1 MTATRAYSGVVL
13 KRRAPPNSDVPDFK
27 RIRPATSHASI
38 KCFHCGKLGHKSTQ
52 SFSRRNLKP
61 NGDNNQTR
69 FNNYKKPAAEYLSI
83 TCYSCQGQGHYSF
96 SCPKW
101 RSKGGGNEHRAELI
115 DILKSFEKSFIT
127 GVPMTHANTDPMTI
141 RLIDPH
147 KTVVRPVDILLAS
160 DVEPEVDLIAVRDQS
175 IENMTKNAQ
184 YDKIRFDDR
193 LRRMPGP
200 DYDDY
205 DSDDN
210 FGVLSTSSC

>member
-101 RSKGGGNEHRAELI
+101 RSKGGGNG
-115 DILKSFEKSFIT
+115 SS
-127 GVPMTHANTDPMTI
+127 
-141 RLIDPH
+141 
-147 KTVVRPVDILLAS
+147 LAS
-160 DVEPEVDLIAVRDQS
+160 TIEKRVDLSNIDAPTGYMYH
-175 IENMTKNAQ
+175 NLFN
-184 YDKIRFDDR
+184 
-193 LRRMPGP
+193 
-200 DYDDY
+200 
-205 DSDDN
+205 
-210 FGVLSTSSC
+210 